1 MSIGN
6 GRKTYSDST
15 LKSMTKDELIDI
27 IRCLESNIRNA
38 YEENDIQYENCKRL
52 LSEERNKTL
61 DEIVNQI
68 DEFQDFL
75 SGGEY
80 DYFPEDD
87 DLFVY
92 DRDFK
97 PGDTVQHFKGGFY
110 KIVAIGTNT
119 ETEEKMVVY
128 QSLKD
133 KRVWIRPYEMFI
145 SKVDREKYPNADQSY
160 RLIKVKITV

>member
-1 MSIGN
+1 MSQFRFNEDFANNWKSGQIVTCEEKEN
-6 GRKTYSDST
+6 DYLVDNVALIEKEEL
-15 LKSMTKDELIDI
+15 LKHGEFITMNVKILGHM
-27 IRCLESNIRNA
+27 ESNGA
-38 YEENDIQYENCKRL
+38 
-52 LSEERNKTL
+52 
-61 DEIVNQI
+61 
-68 DEFQDFL
+68 
-75 SGGEY
+75 
-80 DYFPEDD
+80 D

-160 RLIKVKITV
+160 RLIKVKIAA